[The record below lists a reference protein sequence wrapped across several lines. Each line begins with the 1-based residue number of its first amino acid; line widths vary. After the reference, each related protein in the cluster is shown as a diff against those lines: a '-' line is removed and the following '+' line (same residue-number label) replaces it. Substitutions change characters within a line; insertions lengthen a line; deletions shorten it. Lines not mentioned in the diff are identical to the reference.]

1 MPLPGLNHDGELP
14 AGIHVATIDEV
25 TLRFGSGSLQRQAAT
40 ARLRRIYRVA
50 QATGHLDRLIL
61 FGSYVTAKTNP
72 NDVDVLLVMR
82 DDFEV
87 RACETRKLFD
97 HVQATETFGASVFWI
112 RPSLVLLETLEDFI
126 AYWQTTRERTR
137 RGIVEVKP

>member
-1 MPLPGLNHDGELP
+1 
-14 AGIHVATIDEV
+14 
-25 TLRFGSGSLQRQAAT
+25 
-40 ARLRRIYRVA
+40 
-50 QATGHLDRLIL
+50 L

-87 RACETRKLFD
+87 RACDYETRKLFD